1 MNKKRMITLGASIAL
16 VAALGVGSTLAFF
29 SDTENTTNVVTMGH
43 VNIELTEPN
52 YEGNDNDGEV
62 INIVPNQKV
71 VKDPTIAL
79 KGDSRPAYIR
89 VKLEFLD
96 ENDSPLSDDAKEA
109 LIARL
114 YAGDGKLVDSTDW
127 YYDETG
133 NPDYWYY
140 KNILSA
146 TDQKVVMFDSVRIP
160 ADWGNEWVKKGFKIN
175 VTAEAIQAEN
185 FEPAKDETTG
195 KIIGWFKE
203 DGETPIEVE
212 DYETVSPLESTE
224 ESITE

>member
-16 VAALGVGSTLAFF
+16 VAALGVGSTLAYF

-52 YEGNDNDGEV
+52 YEGNSNDGEV
-62 INIVPNQKV
+62 INIVPNQKI

-96 ENDSPLSDDAKEA
+96 KNDALLSAEIKEA

-114 YAGDGKLVDSTDW
+114 YAGEDKLVDSVDW
-127 YYDETG
+127 YHDETG
-133 NPDYWYY
+133 DPDYWYY
-140 KNILSA
+140 KNILS
-146 TDQKVVMFDSVRIP
+146 TTEQKVVMFDSVIIP
-160 ADWGNEWVKKGFKIN
+160 ADWGNEWVKESFKIN
-175 VTAEAIQAEN
+175 VTAEAIQTEN
-185 FEPAKDETTG
+185 FEPAVDEATG
-195 KIIGWFKE
+195 KVTGWFKE
-203 DGETPIEVE
+203 DGKTPIEVE
-212 DYETVSPLESTE
+212 DYETDPVTKVEEGVVTE
-224 ESITE
+224 